1 MIRIE
6 SEQMQVDIDE
16 LGAQIS
22 SIKLKSEDLEFLWQK
37 DSQCWSSSAPVPFP
51 IIGKLNENKT
61 LFDGKEYSMR
71 SNGIIRYEQIP
82 LVSRE
87 KNQVEFLFTN
97 TSKTQNNYP
106 FECRVKLNFRV
117 EHNKLSVTATI
128 FNDDE
133 KNLYYNYAGHPGFRI
148 PLFEWENANDYYIE
162 FGSNEHAFIYS
173 MASTGQL
180 LPNKEQ
186 FFENERRFFIR
197 KELFKN
203 EAIAFIKPKSTSVFL
218 KNIRNCH
225 EVKVGFDGFDNL
237 ALWTPYNKDKE
248 LSLICIEPWIGHSD
262 FKDYYGEFKNRDG
275 VSFVEPS
282 QYKVYTYTIEIK

>member
-37 DSQCWSSSAPVPFP
+37 DSQYWSSSAPVPFP

-97 TSKTQNNYP
+97 TSKTQSNYP
-106 FECRVKLNFRV
+106 YECRVKLNFQV
-117 EHNKLSVTATI
+117 EDNKLSVTATI
-128 FNDDE
+128 FND
-133 KNLYYNYAGHPGFRI
+133 GFRI
-148 PLFEWENANDYYIE
+148 PLFEGENANDYYFE
-162 FGSNEHAFIYS
+162 FDSNEHAFIYS

-186 FFENERRFFIR
+186 FFENERRFFLR

-203 EAIAFIKPKSTSVFL
+203 EAITFVKPTSTSIFL

-225 EVKVGFDGFDNL
+225 EVKVSFDGFDNL

-248 LSLICIEPWIGHSD
+248 LCLICIEPWIGHSD
-262 FKDYYGEFKNRDG
+262 FKDYSGEFKNRDG
-275 VSFVEPS
+275 VSFVEPG
-282 QYKVYTYTIEIK
+282 QQKVYTYTIEIK